1 MEANEQNE
9 KIQLKMATRDKKF
22 TGLALSCG
30 SAGGYGQLGALHY
43 FYSETESMKDCR
55 YFAGASVGAAVG
67 CLLAIGYTPI
77 EVFAELCTNDVN
89 EFLEVN
95 FNLMNL
101 ITTWGMVE
109 NHKFLEYIS
118 KMIKKKLGFIPT
130 FKELYEMNGNTLI
143 TVSYCLSKNQPCY
156 FTYQTQPDMP
166 ISVGVWLSCNIPILF
181 DKAEYNGEV
190 YIDGAVFDRCP
201 AYFLKNYIRDEVKTD
216 DFNVMVIDLFSP
228 HQEKRNDIKRFVDYV
243 AKVGFVVLECQKKP
257 KSDDQ
262 FDVIVVE
269 NEFGDFTLNVEKS
282 ARLRAFTTCFN
293 ATKQR
298 YAKVKRKSLLEQEE
312 KTAEVEVDAEENVD
326 EKTEKIT
333 IQEVSQPIISIIDK
347 EKID

>member
-1 MEANEQNE
+1 MQANEQDENI
-9 KIQLKMATRDKKF
+9 KIKMEARDKKF

-43 FYSETESMKDCR
+43 FYSETDSMKDCK

-67 CLLAIGYTPI
+67 CLLAIGFTPI
-77 EVFAELCTNDVN
+77 EVFAELCTNDIN
-89 EFLEVN
+89 EFLEIN

-101 ITTWGMVE
+101 INSWGMVE
-109 NHKFLEYIS
+109 NHKFLEYIERL
-118 KMIKKKLGFIPT
+118 IKKRLGFIPT
-130 FKELYEMNGNTLI
+130 FRELFEMNGNTLI

-156 FTYQTQPDMP
+156 FNYQTQPDMP

-216 DFNVMVIDLFSP
+216 EFNVMVIDLFSP

-262 FDVIVVE
+262 LEVIVVE

-293 ATKQR
+293 ATKQK
-298 YAKVKRKSLLEQEE
+298 YGKSQRKSLLEVSPEVEEE
-312 KTAEVEVDAEENVD
+312 KENS
-326 EKTEKIT
+326 EKTEKSAGD
-333 IQEVSQPIISIIDK
+333 EVVVKNIIDK
-347 EKID
+347 EKVD